1 MPKFNVTRIRGK
13 SKIKIAEKRK
23 AAMNKIM
30 DSYSEDLDV
39 KMAVIQE
46 LIPLGLAEICKEL
59 QKEVIQLAGKGHAR
73 GYENTR
79 WGRQAGSVYLM
90 DQKFPIMVPRVRNKS
105 AKREVQLH
113 SYQKVQSPLAGDGKT
128 VLKLLHGI
136 STHKYHESSILAAE
150 AMGLSA
156 SNLSKR
162 FKQKTADT
170 LKELQERSLSESD
183 IIVIFIDAKRYAD
196 DGLIVAMGVTMAGEK
211 IVLGIEHIHSEN
223 ATVIEQWIENLI
235 KRGLKFDQGILFIID
250 GSKGIARAIKNCFG
264 RYAIIQ
270 RCQWHKREN
279 VISYLNDTQ
288 KDLCRGR
295 MKTAYG
301 KTTYKEAK
309 AELEKL
315 YKELV
320 PLNEGAAKSLL
331 EGLEETLTLHHLGLS
346 SELAKSLNTTN
357 CIESLMSQLG
367 QYTDKVDRW
376 QNSNQILR
384 WTAAGLMDIE
394 PRLYKIRGHNYL
406 KVLRLKMQQM
416 IESGKSEAKKNPVS
430 EIPAVSQAVSV

>member
-1 MPKFNVTRIRGK
+1 MPRYNVSKKRGK
-13 SKIKIAEKRK
+13 SKIKISDKRE
-23 AAMNKIM
+23 AVMNKII

-46 LIPLGLAEICKEL
+46 LIPLGLGEICKEL
-59 QKEVIQLAGKGHAR
+59 QKEVVQLAGKGHAR
-73 GYENTR
+73 GYDNTR
-79 WGRQAGSVYLM
+79 WGRQPGSVYLM
-90 DQKFPIMVPRVRNKS
+90 DQKFPIIVPRVRNKA
-105 AKREVQLH
+105 AKREVQLQ
-113 SYQKVQSPLAGDGKT
+113 SYQKVQSPFADDSNT

-136 STHKYHESSILAAE
+136 STHKYHESSTLAAQ

-170 LKELQERSLSESD
+170 LKQLQERSLTGVD
-183 IIVIFIDAKRYAD
+183 IVAIFIDAKRYAD
-196 DGLIVAMGVTMAGEK
+196 DGLIVAMGVTIAGDK

-223 ATVIEQWIENLI
+223 ALVIEQWARNLI
-235 KRGLKFDQGILFIID
+235 TRGLTFEQGILFIID

-264 RYAIIQ
+264 KYAIIQ

-279 VISYLNDTQ
+279 VVSYLNDSQ
-288 KDLCRGR
+288 KVLCRGR
-295 MKTAYG
+295 MQAAYA

-309 AELEKL
+309 TELERL

-320 PLNEGAAKSLL
+320 PVNEGAANSLL
-331 EGLEETLTLHHLGLS
+331 EGLEETLTLHRLGLS
-346 SELAKSLNTTN
+346 LEISRSLNTTN

-406 KVLRLKMQQM
+406 KVLRLKMRQ
-416 IESGKSEAKKNPVS
+416 IIDPEKPEATKESAG
-430 EIPAVSQAVSV
+430 EIPNVIQIVSV

>member
-1 MPKFNVTRIRGK
+1 MPTNNVTKKRGK
-13 SKIKIAEKRK
+13 SKIKISDKRE

-73 GYENTR
+73 GYDHTR
-79 WGRQAGSVYLM
+79 WGRQSGSVYLM
-90 DQKFPIMVPRVRNKS
+90 DQKFPIIVPRVRSKS
-105 AKREVQLH
+105 ARREVQLQ
-113 SYQKVQSPLAGDGKT
+113 SYQKVQRPIADDGKT

-136 STHKYHESSILAAE
+136 STHKYHESSALAAE

-170 LKELQERSLSESD
+170 LKKLQERHLSESD

-264 RYAIIQ
+264 KYAIIQ

-279 VISYLNDTQ
+279 VVSYLNDTQ
-288 KDLCRGR
+288 KNLCRGR
-295 MKTAYG
+295 MKTAYD

-309 AELEKL
+309 AELERL
-315 YKELV
+315 RQELV
-320 PLNEGAAKSLL
+320 PVNEGAANSLL
-331 EGLEETLTLHHLGLS
+331 EGLEETLTLHRLGLS
-346 SELAKSLNTTN
+346 SEISRSLNTTN

-394 PRLYKIRGHNYL
+394 PRLYKIKGYHYL
-406 KVLRLKMQQM
+406 KVLRLKMRQM
-416 IESGKSEAKKNPVS
+416 IESENPEATRNLAI
-430 EIPAVSQAVSV
+430 EISNVSQAISV

>member
-1 MPKFNVTRIRGK
+1 MPKNNVTKRRGK
-13 SKIKIAEKRK
+13 SKIKISEKRE
-23 AAMNKIM
+23 AAMNKII
-30 DSYSEDLDV
+30 DSYSEDLDI

-59 QKEVIQLAGKGHAR
+59 QKEVMQLAGRGHAR

-79 WGRQAGSVYLM
+79 WGRQPGSVYLM
-90 DQKFPIMVPRVRNKS
+90 DQKFPIIVPRVRNKI
-105 AKREVQLH
+105 AKREVQLQ
-113 SYQKVQSPLAGDGKT
+113 SYQKVQSPFADDSNT
-128 VLKLLHGI
+128 VLKLLHGL
-136 STHKYHESSILAAE
+136 STHKYHESSALAAE

-170 LKELQERSLSESD
+170 LKQMQERSLAGYD
-183 IIVIFIDAKRYAD
+183 VIVIFIDAKRYAD
-196 DGLIVAMGVTMAGEK
+196 DGVIVAMGVTMSGDK
-211 IVLGIEHIHSEN
+211 IILGTEHIHSEN
-223 ATVIEQWIENLI
+223 ALAIEQWFQNLI
-235 KRGLKFDQGILFIID
+235 RRGLKFEQGILFIVD

-264 RYAIIQ
+264 KYAIIQ

-279 VISYLNDTQ
+279 VVSYLNDAQ
-288 KDLCRGR
+288 KILCRGR
-295 MKTAYG
+295 MKTAYS
-301 KTTYKEAK
+301 KITYKEAK
-309 AELEKL
+309 AELERL
-315 YKELV
+315 HKELV
-320 PLNEGAAKSLL
+320 PVHEGAANSLL
-331 EGLEETLTLHHLGLS
+331 EGLEETLTLHRLGLS

-376 QNSNQILR
+376 QNSNQTLR

-406 KVLRLKMQQM
+406 KVLRLKMQQ
-416 IESGKSEAKKNPVS
+416 IIGPEKTQATKNPVS
-430 EIPAVSQAVSV
+430 EISDVSQAVSV

>member
-1 MPKFNVTRIRGK
+1 MPQYNVAKKRGK
-13 SKIKIAEKRK
+13 SKIKISDKRE
-23 AAMNKIM
+23 AAMNKII
-30 DSYSEDLDV
+30 DSYSEDLDM

-46 LIPLGLAEICKEL
+46 LIPLGLGEICKEL
-59 QKEVIQLAGKGHAR
+59 QKEVVQLAGCGHAR
-73 GYENTR
+73 GYDNTR
-79 WGRQAGSVYLM
+79 WGRQPGSVYLM
-90 DQKFPIMVPRVRNKS
+90 DQKFPIIVPRVRNKT
-105 AKREVQLH
+105 AKREVQLQ
-113 SYQKVQSPLAGDGKT
+113 SYQKVQSPFAGDGNT

-136 STHKYHESSILAAE
+136 STHKYHESSTLAAE

-170 LKELQERSLSESD
+170 LKQLQERSLAESD
-183 IIVIFIDAKRYAD
+183 IIAIFIDAKRYAD
-196 DGLIVAMGVTMAGEK
+196 DGLIVAMGVTMDGDK

-223 ATVIEQWIENLI
+223 ALVIEQWARNLI
-235 KRGLKFDQGILFIID
+235 TRGLKFEQGILFIID

-264 RYAIIQ
+264 KYAIIQ

-279 VISYLNDTQ
+279 VVSYLNDTQ
-288 KDLCRGR
+288 KALCRGR
-295 MKTAYG
+295 MKTAYA

-309 AELEKL
+309 AELERL
-315 YKELV
+315 HTELV
-320 PLNEGAAKSLL
+320 PVNEGAANSLL
-331 EGLEETLTLHHLGLS
+331 EGLEETLTLHRLGLS
-346 SELAKSLNTTN
+346 SEISKSLNTTN

-406 KVLRLKMQQM
+406 KVLRLKMRQM
-416 IESGKSEAKKNPVS
+416 IEPEKLDATKESAGEVS
-430 EIPAVSQAVSV
+430 NVSQAVSV